1 MIPHFYDMRMRKL
14 DFCTLHV
21 CTFDLQI
28 MFDSINYLPGL
39 PVSVSEVSP
48 NHSFLCF
55 ILLNIRMNVSI
66 SELDI
71 FPNEYS
77 GWNENLK
84 GHTFCSTR

>member
-1 MIPHFYDMRMRKL
+1 MIPHFYDTRMRKL

-28 MFDSINYLPGL
+28 MFDSINYLPRL
-39 PVSVSEVSP
+39 PVPVSEVFFSLF
-48 NHSFLCF
+48 HSAQYKKV
-55 ILLNIRMNVSI
+55 NVSI
-66 SELDI
+66 SELDL

-84 GHTFCSTR
+84 GHTFCLTQ

>member
-1 MIPHFYDMRMRKL
+1 MIRECVNWIFVL
-14 DFCTLHV
+14 C
-21 CTFDLQI
+21 
-28 MFDSINYLPGL
+28 MFVLLIYKSCLVQSITPKTSSFGFRGL
-39 PVSVSEVSP
+39 AKSFFSLF
-48 NHSFLCF
+48 HSAQYKKV
-55 ILLNIRMNVSI
+55 NVSI